1 MPQEKRIIFLGSR
14 RLRRQPLCH
23 WSTGN
28 DDVPD
33 GRPQMSAR
41 EDRGS
46 GHVISWKILARFF
59 STDCKGVKMAERAR

>member
-28 DDVPD
+28 DDVPGGGPLKCRLGKTGALAMLYHEKSWHD
-33 GRPQMSAR
+33 FSPLIAR
-41 EDRGS
+41 
-46 GHVISWKILARFF
+46 A
-59 STDCKGVKMAERAR
+59 